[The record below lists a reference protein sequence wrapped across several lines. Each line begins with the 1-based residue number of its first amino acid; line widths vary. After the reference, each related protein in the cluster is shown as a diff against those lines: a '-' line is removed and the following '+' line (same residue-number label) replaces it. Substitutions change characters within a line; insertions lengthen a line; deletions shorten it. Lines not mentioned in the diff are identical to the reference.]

1 MTAPCLTF
9 DAVTKVYGDKTVL
22 HDLSLELPAGLT
34 VAMVGESGSG
44 KSTLLQ
50 LANGLLR
57 PERGE
62 VRVFGEPVDYAR
74 LPELRRSMGYAVQG
88 AGLFP
93 HLTARENIT
102 LVSGLAG
109 WPTGEIEARLTLLFD
124 LLELESA
131 LAERYPHTLSGG
143 QQQRV
148 SLCRAM
154 MMNPSLLLLDEPFS
168 ALDPITRRAIH
179 NEVLKLQAAE
189 SRSIVMVT
197 HDMAEA
203 VKLAQHLVILRE
215 GRVVQKGSV
224 DTVRGKPAD
233 DYVSGL
239 FADAG
244 A

>member
-1 MTAPCLTF
+1 MTSPCLGF

-50 LANGLLR
+50 LANGLVS

-62 VRVFGEPVDYAR
+62 VRVFDEPLDYTR
-74 LPELRRSMGYAVQG
+74 LPEIRRSMGYAVQG

-93 HLTARENIT
+93 HLTAQENIT
-102 LVSGLAG
+102 LVARLAG
-109 WPTGEIEARLTLLFD
+109 WSDDDVDSRLARLFD
-124 LLELESA
+124 LLELDPA
-131 LAERYPHTLSGG
+131 LADRYPHALSGG

-154 MMNPSLLLLDEPFS
+154 MMNPPLLLLDEPFS
-168 ALDPITRRAIH
+168 ALDPITRRSIH
-179 NEVLKLQAAE
+179 DEVIQLQAAE

-203 VKLAQHLVILRE
+203 VKLAQHLVILRD
-215 GRVVQKGSV
+215 GRVVQEGGV
-224 DTVRGKPAD
+224 DAVRSSPAD
-233 DYVSGL
+233 DYVTGL
-239 FADAG
+239 FADA
-244 A
+244 AA

>member
-1 MTAPCLTF
+1 MTAPCLEF
-9 DAVTKVYGDKTVL
+9 VGVSKAYVGKSVL
-22 HDLSLELPAGLT
+22 DDINLILPSRMT

-50 LANGLLR
+50 LANGLVR
-57 PERGE
+57 PESGS
-62 VRVFGEPVDYAR
+62 VSIFGEPLDYAA
-74 LPELRRSMGYAVQG
+74 LSEKRRAMGYAVQG

-93 HLTARENIT
+93 HLTAADNIT
-102 LVSGLAG
+102 LV
-109 WPTGEIEARLTLLFD
+109 ARLSGWSPDAVAARLVRVCELLSLD
-124 LLELESA
+124 PELTT
-131 LAERYPHTLSGG
+131 RFPHALSGG

-154 MMNPSLLLLDEPFS
+154 MLNPELLLLDEPFS

-179 NEVLKLQAAE
+179 DEFLNLQAAE
-189 SRSIVMVT
+189 SRSVVIVT

-203 VKLAQHLVILRE
+203 VKLGQHLVILRE
-215 GRVVQKGSV
+215 GRVVQTG
-224 DTVRGKPAD
+224 TPNEVRSAPAD

-239 FADAG
+239 FAEAL